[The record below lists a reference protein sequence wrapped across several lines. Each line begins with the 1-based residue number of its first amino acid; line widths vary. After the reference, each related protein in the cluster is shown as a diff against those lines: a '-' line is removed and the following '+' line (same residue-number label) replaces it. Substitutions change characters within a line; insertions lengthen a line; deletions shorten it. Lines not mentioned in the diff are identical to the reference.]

1 MSNHKK
7 VALDSSA
14 KDYWKFLYGEY
25 GEDLV
30 RDIPR
35 RIKAALQTNRKTAS
49 VGNDATVTPVAHARS
64 ADGMLVEGI
73 YTDDSQRLIF
83 RATVSQSGDVSD
95 VQAIE
100 VR

>member
-7 VALDSSA
+7 VALDGSA
-14 KDYWKFLYGEY
+14 KEYWKFLYGEY

-35 RIKAALQTNRKTAS
+35 RIKAALQTNRKIAS
-49 VGNDATVTPVAHARS
+49 VDDANVTPVAHARS

-73 YTDDSQRLIF
+73 YTDNNQRLLF
-83 RATVSQSGDVSD
+83 RATIAQSGEVSD
-95 VQAIE
+95 VQSIE

>member
-7 VALDSSA
+7 VALDNSA

-35 RIKAALQTNRKTAS
+35 RIKAALQTNRKIAS
-49 VGNDATVTPVAHARS
+49 VADANVTPVAHARS
-64 ADGMLVEGI
+64 AEGMLVEGI
-73 YTDDSQRLIF
+73 YTDSNQRLLF
-83 RATVSQSGDVSD
+83 RATIEQSGEVSD
-95 VQAIE
+95 VQSIE